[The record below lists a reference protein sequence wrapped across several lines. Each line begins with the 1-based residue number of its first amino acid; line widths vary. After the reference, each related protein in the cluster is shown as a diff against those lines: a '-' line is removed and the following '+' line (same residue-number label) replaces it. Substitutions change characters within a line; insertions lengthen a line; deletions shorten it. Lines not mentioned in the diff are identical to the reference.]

1 MKMTVKRK
9 YLLDLR
15 NILANADRIF
25 GNKIPC
31 KVRYAFSVNMKRCN
45 DEAKEIDEGFPPD
58 EKWLEYE
65 RGRIEILKESGI
77 QCNEDLDKLSQEQ
90 LDTLTERVKVYA
102 EPYEDAIKAQE
113 EINKARM
120 ETLNEDVEVDLRTVT
135 PDELPD
141 IVLEND
147 HWQVW
152 NVLFNDG
159 NGIVRE

>member
-9 YLLDLR
+9 YLLELR
-15 NILANADRIF
+15 SILANANQIF
-25 GNKIPC
+25 GGTIPS

-45 DEAKEIDEGFPPD
+45 EEAREIEEGFPND
-58 EKWLEYE
+58 EKWMEYE
-65 RGRIEILKESGI
+65 RGRIDILHEAGI
-77 QCNEDLDKLSQEQ
+77 NSNDDLNKLTTEQ
-90 LDTLTERVKVYA
+90 MGSLEERIKVYA

-120 ETLNEDVEVDLRTVT
+120 ETLDEDVEVELRTIT
-135 PDELPD
+135 PDELPP
-141 IVLEND
+141 IILETD
-147 HWQVW
+147 DWQVW

>member
-15 NILANADRIF
+15 NIFANADKIF
-25 GNKIPC
+25 GGKIPS
-31 KVRYAFSVNMKRCN
+31 KVRYAFSVDMKRCN
-45 DEAKEIDEGFPPD
+45 EEAKEIEEGFTND

-65 RGRIEILKESGI
+65 RGRINLLHEAGVNS
-77 QCNEDLDKLSQEQ
+77 NDDLAKFSTEQ
-90 LDTLTERVKVYA
+90 LNALEERIKVYA

-113 EINKARM
+113 EINKART
-120 ETLNEDVEVDLRTVT
+120 ETLNEDVEVELRTIT
-135 PDELPD
+135 PDELPT
-141 IVLEND
+141 IILENED
-147 HWQVW
+147 WQVW

>member
-9 YLLDLR
+9 YLLELR
-15 NILANADRIF
+15 SILANANQIF
-25 GNKIPC
+25 GGTIPS

-45 DEAKEIDEGFPPD
+45 EEAKEIEEGFPND
-58 EKWLEYE
+58 EKWVEYE
-65 RGRIEILKESGI
+65 RGRINLLHEAGVNS
-77 QCNEDLDKLSQEQ
+77 NEDLTKLSTEQ
-90 LDTLTERVKVYA
+90 LNALEERIKVFA

-113 EINKARM
+113 EIVKARTD
-120 ETLNEDVEVDLRTVT
+120 TLNEDVEVELRTIT

-141 IVLEND
+141 IILEND
-147 HWQVW
+147 EWQVW

>member
-15 NILANADRIF
+15 AIFASADKIF
-25 GNKIPC
+25 GGKIPS
-31 KVRYAFSVNMKRCN
+31 KVRYAFSVDMKRCN
-45 DEAKEIDEGFPPD
+45 EDAQEIAEGFPDD

-65 RGRIEILKESGI
+65 RGRINLLHEAGVNS
-77 QCNEDLDKLSQEQ
+77 NADLAKLSTEQ
-90 LDTLTERVKVYA
+90 LNALEERIKVYA

-113 EINKARM
+113 EINKART
-120 ETLNEDVEVDLRTVT
+120 ETLNEDVEVELRTIT
-135 PDELPD
+135 PDELPA
-141 IVLEND
+141 IILEHED
-147 HWQVW
+147 WQVW

>member
-15 NILANADRIF
+15 DIFANADKIF
-25 GNKIPC
+25 GGQIPS
-31 KVRYAFSVNMKRCN
+31 KVRYAFSVDMKRCN
-45 DEAKEIDEGFPPD
+45 EEAKEIEEGFPND

-65 RGRIEILKESGI
+65 RGRINLLHEAGVNS
-77 QCNEDLDKLSQEQ
+77 NADLAKLSTEQ
-90 LDTLTERVKVYA
+90 LNALEERIKVYA

-113 EINKARM
+113 EINKART
-120 ETLNEDVEVDLRTVT
+120 ETLNEDVEVELRTIT
-135 PDELPD
+135 PDELPT
-141 IVLEND
+141 IILEHED
-147 HWQVW
+147 WQVW

>member
-15 NILANADRIF
+15 NIFASADKIF
-25 GNKIPC
+25 GGKIPS
-31 KVRYAFSVNMKRCN
+31 KVRYAFSVNMKRCSE
-45 DEAKEIDEGFPPD
+45 EAKEIEEGFPND

-65 RGRIEILKESGI
+65 RGRINLLHEAGVNS
-77 QCNEDLDKLSQEQ
+77 NADLAKLNTEQ
-90 LDTLTERVKVYA
+90 LNALEERIKVYA

-113 EINKARM
+113 EIIKART
-120 ETLNEDVEVDLRTVT
+120 ETLNEDVEVELRTIT
-135 PDELPD
+135 PDELPT
-141 IVLEND
+141 IILEHED
-147 HWQVW
+147 WQVW